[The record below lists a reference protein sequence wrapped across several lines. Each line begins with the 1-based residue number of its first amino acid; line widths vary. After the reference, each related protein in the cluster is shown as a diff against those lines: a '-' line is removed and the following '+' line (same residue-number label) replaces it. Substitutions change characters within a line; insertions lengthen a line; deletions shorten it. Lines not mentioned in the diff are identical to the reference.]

1 MMWAVM
7 GIGMLIQTIQGASQ
21 VNQQRQA
28 LLKQAAVSQQQLQN
42 LRKGHE
48 SGLNIKKGSIMG
60 GPSTSIYV
68 EYPQKAHD
76 NLQRMQTGNYSERM
90 GLESQMRKDFG
101 QMKESFFKENHYE
114 TNFGAQGKGEVLTD
128 EKGRPKPKQGAES
141 PQHRTARQSFES
153 QQRSQLGAKH
163 GQQTEQFMKSESS
176 KVRSFLGEHAA
187 LLGDPVVQ
195 GELQKMVVSGKK
207 RALKLQQ
214 DQDDERWKIDMP
226 PTTEIQEAV
235 QLGLNDLRQME
246 QRHVEAE
253 EKSPDHQA
261 LIDYQHEFAQVAA
274 REKDKI
280 QDQKQ
285 SENFLMDPRKM
296 MAMASAPP
304 KPPRFDEVLPGYLT
318 EQIFQLGIYEA

>member
-28 LLKQAAVSQQQLQN
+28 LLKQAAVNQKQLAN
-42 LRKGHE
+42 LRKGAQ
-48 SGLNIKKGSIMG
+48 SGLNIKKGAIMG

-76 NLQRMQTGNYSERM
+76 GLQQMQRGNYAERM

-101 QMKESFFKENHYE
+101 QMKDNFFKENHYE
-114 TNFGAQGKGEVLTD
+114 TNFGSQGKGEVVKD
-128 EKGRPKPKQGAES
+128 QQGRPKVAKGPET
-141 PQHRTARQSFES
+141 PQHRAARQSFES
-153 QQRSQLGAKH
+153 QQRTQLGAKH
-163 GQQTEQFMKSESS
+163 SQQTEQFMKSESS

-187 LLGDPVVQ
+187 MLGDPVVQ

-207 RALKLQQ
+207 RALKIQQ
-214 DQDDERWKIDMP
+214 DQDDERWKVDMP
-226 PTTEIQEAV
+226 PTDEVQGAV

-246 QRHVEAE
+246 QRHMEAE
-253 EKSPDHQA
+253 ENSPDHQA
-261 LIDYQHEFAQVAA
+261 LLDYQHEFAQVAA
-274 REKDKI
+274 REKGKI
-280 QDQKQ
+280 QTEKQ

-318 EQIFQLGIYEA
+318 EQVFQLGIYEA